1 MAIMK
6 PNSKYVTLQAC
17 VAITF
22 VFVVIMTFKFSAVKV
37 TDSKISSMTA
47 IFDVKPVRLKEERQ
61 RNVPHKPYDYILE
74 NQRIRID
81 TEMDQFPYEGNQQLA
96 DLVLETGGQPK
107 RAMVIKNSDEILNK
121 NINHE
126 IFFYIDCHYMAK
138 WFHLFRRYSI
148 SPSCHLLSLRTIDQL
163 PNPSNP

>member
-6 PNSKYVTLQAC
+6 PNSYYVSLQAC

-22 VFVVIMTFKFSAVKV
+22 VFVIIMTFKFSAVRV

-47 IFDVKPVRLKEERQ
+47 IFDVKPVQRLKEEKP

-81 TEMDQFPYEGNQQLA
+81 TEMDQFPYEGNQQLPN
-96 DLVLETGGQPK
+96 LILETGGQPK
-107 RAMVIKNSDEILNK
+107 RAMVIKKS
-121 NINHE
+121 
-126 IFFYIDCHYMAK
+126 
-138 WFHLFRRYSI
+138 
-148 SPSCHLLSLRTIDQL
+148 Q
-163 PNPSNP
+163 